1 MEIERPHPANASPYL
16 ILVSNSPRRAAL
28 LIEYGYR
35 FRVLPPRYEEP
46 SPPARSLSPAHW
58 VQAMSYFKAC
68 GVLDFDEPGMIP
80 SSSCEPRT
88 SACAISPPCS
98 TPPVAQRRGPTK
110 MPDCA
115 TPLGHGAPQFAAASG
130 LILAADT
137 VACRDGRIFGKPR
150 DREDA
155 RVILKS
161 LCGTTHEVLT
171 GVTLLHPSTGRRD
184 IRLARTVI
192 HMRAMTEADLAAYLD
207 TGEWRGK
214 AGAYGIQNHGDAFVE
229 SIEGSFTNVVG
240 LPMEMLAEMID
251 ADWDGNR

>member
-1 MEIERPHPANASPYL
+1 M
-16 ILVSNSPRRAAL
+16 ILASNSPRRAAL
-28 LIEYGYR
+28 LVEHGYR
-35 FRVLPPRYEEP
+35 FHVIPPRYEEP

-68 GVLDFDEPGMIP
+68 GVLDLGEPGVIP
-80 SSSCEPRT
+80 SPSCEPRT
-88 SACAISPPCS
+88 SACAIPPPCS
-98 TPPVAQRRGPTK
+98 TSPVGQRHGPAKTPDRG
-110 MPDCA
+110 A
-115 TPLGHGAPQFAAASG
+115 PLGHGAPQFAAASS

-155 RVILKS
+155 RAILRS

-171 GVTLLHPSTGRRD
+171 GVTLLSPSTGRRD

-192 HMRAMTEADLAAYLD
+192 HMRAITEADLTAYLD

-214 AGAYGIQNHGDAFVE
+214 AGAYGIQDHGDAFVE
-229 SIEGSFTNVVG
+229 SIDGSFTNVVG

-251 ADWDGNR
+251 ADWGGNR